1 MFQVSEKT
9 YVGIVEEKGPA
20 GRRVFGN
27 REVGII
33 GPNFLDNDLNLG
45 L

>member
-1 MFQVSEKT
+1 MLHDTEKT
-9 YVGIVEEKGPA
+9 YVCIVEEKTA
-20 GRRVFGN
+20 VGRRVFGN

-45 L
+45 F